1 MSYRIVGGEL
11 RGVGIYR
18 RFDAGRIIVSD
29 LFDGVISQGRETVAV
44 AERNVS
50 FTDAA
55 LGIAESR
62 RLPLCAAR

>member
-1 MSYRIVGGEL
+1 MSYQVVGGEL
-11 RGVGIYR
+11 GGGISR
-18 RFDAGRIIVSD
+18 PFDAGRIIVSD
-29 LFDGVISQGRETVAV
+29 LFDGVINRGCEGVAV
-44 AERNVS
+44 VERNVS